1 MCVERLVATGNRNG
15 TGLKTVHVGLHRS
28 GMRREAMKDDENL
41 FVKMVLF

>member
-15 TGLKTVHVGLHRS
+15 TGLKKVHVGVRRK
-28 GMRREAMKDDENL
+28 MRRDAMKDDENL